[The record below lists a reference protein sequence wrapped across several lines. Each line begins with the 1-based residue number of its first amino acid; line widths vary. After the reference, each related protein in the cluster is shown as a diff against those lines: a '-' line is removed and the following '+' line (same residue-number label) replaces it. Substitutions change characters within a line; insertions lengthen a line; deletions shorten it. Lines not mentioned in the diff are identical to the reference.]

1 MDEDREAAT
10 GAISHLMTDA
20 EVPAW
25 VTYDAASEQ
34 HQQVSLWQS
43 LPHGSV
49 VKRVVISVSM
59 TWRACVL

>member
-25 VTYDAASEQ
+25 ATYDAANEQ
-34 HQQVSLWQS
+34 HQQVSLW
-43 LPHGSV
+43 P
-49 VKRVVISVSM
+49 
-59 TWRACVL
+59 